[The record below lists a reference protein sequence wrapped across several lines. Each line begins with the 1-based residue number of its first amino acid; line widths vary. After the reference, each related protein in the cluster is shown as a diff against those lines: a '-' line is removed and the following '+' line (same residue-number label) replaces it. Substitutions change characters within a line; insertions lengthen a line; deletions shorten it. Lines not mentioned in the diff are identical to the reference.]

1 METDMTGANSELGG
15 ATVAHCATPFL
26 PVNGSWIYNQL
37 TQLQRYRPIV
47 LTQEARNSSEFPV
60 ATLYSA
66 ETYGPVRKMANRLV
80 RKWTGEYPFYSDILR
95 REGARLIH
103 AHFGYQG
110 CRCLRAK
117 RVAQLPLVTSFY
129 GADASLFPADSTW
142 RRRYERLFAMGELFL
157 VEGSAMAQR
166 LLALGCPESKL
177 VVHHL
182 GVDVEQI
189 HFSER
194 LPSDRVQILICAE
207 FREKKGIA
215 GGIRA
220 IGRALEGLVDVD
232 CRIRII
238 GEGPERPQIE
248 AAIAASGLGDRVE
261 LVGRQPYSVV
271 LEELQSSHFLLQPRL
286 TAADG
291 DSEGGAPVILLDA
304 QASGLPVISTDHGDI
319 PEYVLDGESGYL
331 AKEGDVAGLAE
342 LIRRVVLTPETWAQL
357 GHRGRR
363 HVEESYSA
371 STQSA
376 RLESI
381 YDRFQ

>member
-1 METDMTGANSELGG
+1 MTGAGSGLGG

-37 TQLQRYRPIV
+37 TRLERYRPIV
-47 LTQEARNSSEFPV
+47 LTQEARNLCEFPV

-66 ETYGPVRKMANRLV
+66 ETYRPVRKMANRLV

-117 RVAQLPLVTSFY
+117 SAAHLPLVTSFY
-129 GADASLFPADSTW
+129 GADASLFPADSRW
-142 RRRYERLFAMGELFL
+142 RRRYDRLFATGELFL

-189 HFSER
+189 HFTER
-194 LPSDRVQILICAE
+194 LPTDQVQILICAE

-220 IGRALEGLVDVD
+220 IGRALEGLDLD
-232 CRIRII
+232 CRVRII

-248 AAIAASGLGDRVE
+248 TAIAASGLADRVE

-271 LEELQSSHFLLQPRL
+271 LEELQSSHFLLQPSL

-319 PEYVLDGESGYL
+319 AEYVLDGESGYL
-331 AKEGDVAGLAE
+331 APEGDVHRLAE
-342 LIRRVVLTPETWAQL
+342 LIRSALLAPETWAHL
-357 GHRGRR
+357 GSRGRR
-363 HVEESYSA
+363 HVEESYNA
-371 STQSA
+371 STQCA